1 MSSPEISNPCMGLL
15 AGSGSYPLRIAE
27 GLRRRGVRV
36 CALGVIGE
44 ADPALIEKC
53 DVFEWVKPT
62 RLGTAIRFFQ
72 KHHVTRATM
81 GGKILL
87 QRYFSHGLWLRNL
100 PDWRLLRVAIPFFV
114 TRVRDCRCDS
124 ILSVLCAE
132 FAKDGI
138 QFVPATDDLPE
149 LLVKVGTL
157 TQRVPSESEWKDLY
171 FGWKVAKILGHIDIG
186 QSVLVRNQTV
196 VAVEAMEHTDQ
207 TIERAGQICK
217 SGGFVLI
224 KTAKPSQDMRF
235 DVPTIGLGTL
245 ETLARCGGR
254 AIAVEAEHTLLVEMN
269 EGEFIAKANQ
279 LGIAVV
285 AVNDAMMAKENP

>member
-1 MSSPEISNPCMGLL
+1 MSTSESKPCMGLL

-44 ADPALIEKC
+44 AEPALLERC

-62 RLGTAIRFFQ
+62 RLMAAIRFFQ
-72 KHHVTRATM
+72 KNHVTRATM
-81 GGKILL
+81 GGKIHL
-87 QRYFSHGLWLRNL
+87 QRYFSHGLWLQNL
-100 PDWRLLRVAIPFFV
+100 PDWRLLRAAIPFFV

-124 ILSVLCAE
+124 LLTVLCDE

-149 LLVKVGTL
+149 LLVKAGVL
-157 TQRVPSESEWKDLY
+157 TQRTPTESEWKDLY
-171 FGWKVAKILGHIDIG
+171 FGWNVAKLLGHIDVG

-217 SGGFVLI
+217 NGGFVLV

-269 EGEFIAKANQ
+269 EGEFITQANQ
-279 LGIAVV
+279 LGVAVV
-285 AVNDAMMAKENP
+285 ALDDTTIPKKV